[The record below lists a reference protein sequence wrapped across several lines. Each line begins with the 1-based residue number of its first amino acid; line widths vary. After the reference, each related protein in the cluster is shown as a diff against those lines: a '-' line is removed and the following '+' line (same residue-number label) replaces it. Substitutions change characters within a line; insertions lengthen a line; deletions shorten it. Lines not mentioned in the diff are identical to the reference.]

1 MRFDYQNVILCEKIN
16 PLYDVDIKKLYICID
31 DKSMINTLN

>member
-16 PLYDVDIKKLYICID
+16 PLYDVDIKKTIYLHR
-31 DKSMINTLN
+31 